1 MASDRLTPHLW
12 PEEYAVVDV
21 SDLVARAVCAKAM
34 PGNGAPAAM
43 LRHGDTITLI
53 APRSEVPD
61 GATPVAP
68 VEHWRALTL
77 EGASFPAAS
86 RILGEATSVLGEV
99 GIPVLAFINGHE
111 LLLLLPDDLLGRALA
126 ALNQAKLDRLL

>member
-1 MASDRLTPHLW
+1 M
-12 PEEYAVVDV
+12 VDV
-21 SDLVARAVCAKAM
+21 SDDAGRAVCAGSKS
-34 PGNGAPAAM
+34 GNGAPAAM
-43 LRHGDTITLI
+43 LRHGDATTLI
-53 APRSEVPD
+53 APRAEIPD

-68 VEHWRALTL
+68 VEHWRALSL

-86 RILGEATSVLGEV
+86 RILGEATSVLAEV

-111 LLLLLPDDLLGRALA
+111 LLLLLPEDLLGRALA